1 VRLGANIGA
10 SDVGVFLAQERGL
23 LAQQGIEI
31 DVVRGSGSDH
41 IAAAATGELEVIA
54 GAMNAGL
61 LNAMGRDLPLRIVAD
76 KGSDPPGFSYQA
88 IVVRKDLIDSGQV
101 RGWADLRG
109 KRIAA
114 ASVRSSVDFLVARGL
129 AEAGLKLDDV
139 DLVQIPYPDMN
150 TAFANKVID
159 AASFWEPLLTVG
171 LDQGVLVRWKGIDE
185 LDPGH
190 QSGTLLYGASIMG
203 GNTDL
208 GRRFMVAYVQAARL
222 YNDAFR
228 KGIGRNDV
236 IAVIAKHTGVREDLV
251 ERGVPVGLNPDGC
264 ANAED
269 LAAQLAWFSEQSY
282 LQRDLDLADVLDNQ
296 FCNFAVQQLG
306 RYAY

>member
-1 VRLGANIGA
+1 
-10 SDVGVFLAQERGL
+10 
-23 LAQQGIEI
+23 
-31 DVVRGSGSDH
+31 
-41 IAAAATGELEVIA
+41 
-54 GAMNAGL
+54 
-61 LNAMGRDLPLRIVAD
+61 LPLRIVAD

-171 LDQGVLVRWKGIDE
+171 LDQGLLVRWKGIDE

-228 KGIGRNDV
+228 KGVGRNDV
-236 IAVIAKHTGVREDLV
+236 VAVIAKHTGVKEDLV

-264 ANAED
+264 AHAED
-269 LAAQLAWFSEQSY
+269 LAAQLAWFREQSY

-306 RYAY
+306 RYTY